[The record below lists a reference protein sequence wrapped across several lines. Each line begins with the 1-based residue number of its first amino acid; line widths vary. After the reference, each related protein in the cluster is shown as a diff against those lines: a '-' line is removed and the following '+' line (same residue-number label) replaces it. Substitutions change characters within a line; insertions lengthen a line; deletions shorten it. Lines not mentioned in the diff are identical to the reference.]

1 MLIHTAAKRGLLHL
15 VEKKIALNEGLEN
28 LVHRTNRKQ
37 LEYPL
42 HAAAMGGHIAC
53 VSALIEAKAM
63 IDSLDRRN
71 ETPLIWAVRAGHA
84 PVIQMLVDAG
94 ASIHRPTFGG
104 PIPIHV
110 AASSGHV
117 ASIKALLDVGACL
130 TDADSDGWTPIMT
143 AVRYGNAAAVRF
155 LHEAGA
161 PIDVLPPLKRNWTQ
175 SRNLLQF
182 AVKCE
187 QPECTALLMKLG
199 ADYLLPDSDGQTVEE
214 FMNMQ
219 YESDIEKQRSN
230 FFTQLNELPVS
241 IRIDHRMLLQ
251 RYICNMNNIHSGEP
265 VDLQWTDYSKFK
277 AQHQVEGMMLEEII
291 DLSPELTEALVIER
305 MTEDGLFWQYHADL
319 EGDGNV

>member
-1 MLIHTAAKRGLLHL
+1 MLIHTAAKRGLVHL

-42 HAAAMGGHIAC
+42 HAAAMGGHIDC
-53 VSALIEAKAM
+53 VSALIDAKAV
-63 IDSLDRRN
+63 IDSLDRNN

-84 PVIQMLVDAG
+84 PVIQMLVNAG
-94 ASIHRPTFGG
+94 ASIHRPTMRG

-155 LHEAGA
+155 LHEVGA
-161 PIDVLPPLKRNWTQ
+161 PIDVLPPLERNWTQ
-175 SRNLLQF
+175 SKNLLQL

-187 QPECTALLMKLG
+187 QPACVALLMQLG
-199 ADYLLPDSDGQTVEE
+199 ADYLLPDAEGKTVEA
-214 FMNMQ
+214 FMKSHPHT
-219 YESDIEKQRSN
+219 YGEAYRSFWIEKEHRELSEMPDSIPLPSVQVAPEFPILNVVSN
-230 FFTQLNELPVS
+230 NDKGHLYETAG
-241 IRIDHRMLLQ
+241 IGD
-251 RYICNMNNIHSGEP
+251 
-265 VDLQWTDYSKFK
+265 
-277 AQHQVEGMMLEEII
+277 AGMMMP
-291 DLSPELTEALVIER
+291 SPASLQVPRR
-305 MTEDGLFWQYHADL
+305 MRL
-319 EGDGNV
+319 